1 MTSLTTIKNIV
12 AILWAA
18 IMNTLIAIHA
28 IDTLNA
34 NNAIDNMLIA
44 VVIIAA
50 ITLITYIMVDSDK

>member
-1 MTSLTTIKNIV
+1 MKSLTTIKNIM

-34 NNAIDNMLIA
+34 IDNILIA

-50 ITLITYIMVDSDK
+50 ITMITYIMVDSDK